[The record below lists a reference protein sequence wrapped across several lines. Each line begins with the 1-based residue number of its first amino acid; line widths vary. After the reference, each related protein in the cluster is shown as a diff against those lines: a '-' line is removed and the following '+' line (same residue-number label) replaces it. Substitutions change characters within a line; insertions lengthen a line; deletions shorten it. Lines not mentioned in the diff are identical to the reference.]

1 MKKKLSTR
9 YSSNSVKRNPLAN
22 SRIIRRLRTLDL
34 TDKAMMQKI
43 MSSKE
48 RVIKTQ
54 PLQNFERRNY
64 F

>member
-1 MKKKLSTR
+1 
-9 YSSNSVKRNPLAN
+9 VKRNQLNN

-34 TDKAMMQKI
+34 TDKAMKLKQ

-54 PLQNFERRNY
+54 LLQNFESRNY